1 MAKAPTLEE
10 LLADASAA
18 KAARLV
24 ERSRIRLGGVDPL
37 GLRQINF
44 GLMDEVLPDL
54 NNVARHIRPYI
65 LMAWAWRRVRRII
78 EAGARSGATDE
89 QMRDFVDRIE
99 AIYAWSQFLVTQ
111 NADLP
116 GKLALR
122 PLIEKARYRFGGEA
136 WEELRDMRRYSTG
149 LISPLN
155 YGPSLRTLGWLI
167 PVDGAT
173 GVFQPPDALDPA
185 LDAFESGFAEEL
197 DHEAFSRFGPVT
209 VAREDVERWGGLWSL
224 GAPRRKEKTA
234 AYTRLGGDLA
244 DARRQRGVAL
254 IRAAWRDLGD
264 EEASVA
270 DVRARMADVADDWE
284 SETPPAAAADWRAMQ
299 VRQAFRLAL
308 ESLFFWTIAT
318 LRQNGTMRSA
328 ALAQTF
334 LDAIEDPLPTTAGAW
349 MLDGVNDDNPAEH
362 VNALYEGLRRP
373 SELPAAIV
381 AAIRHA
387 LREPATTRDF
397 ERRDRLPLARAKEEA
412 EQWAGL
418 TPHAFLVRLIE
429 VWVIAQH
436 TYWCVAR
443 GLADARSG
451 GKTILRM
458 RIVME
463 EGGWT
468 LTPETSGA
476 NPPEA
481 TPDRLD
487 TAVSLLWEC
496 DRLN

>member
-1 MAKAPTLEE
+1 MATAPTLDE
-10 LLADASAA
+10 LLAEAGGARGP
-18 KAARLV
+18 RLV
-24 ERSRIRLGGVDPL
+24 AKSKVRLGGIDPL

-54 NNVARHIRPYI
+54 NNVAQHVRPYI

-78 EAGARSGATDE
+78 EASPKSGATDE

-99 AIYAWSQFLVTQ
+99 AIFAWSQFLM
-111 NADLP
+111 NRRAALP
-116 GKLALR
+116 GGLALR
-122 PLIEKARYRFGGEA
+122 PLLEVDSYRFSGAA
-136 WEELRDMRRYSTG
+136 WNELRDMRRYSTG

-167 PVDGAT
+167 PVGGAA
-173 GVFQPPDALDPA
+173 GVFQPPDSLDTA
-185 LDAFESGFAEEL
+185 LDAFEARFASEL
-197 DHEAFSRFGPVT
+197 GHDAFNRFGPVT
-209 VAREDVERWGGLWSL
+209 VAAADVRRWGKLWNME
-224 GAPRRKEKTA
+224 APRKPEKKA
-234 AYTRLGGDLA
+234 AFERLGGALA
-244 DARRQRGVAL
+244 DPRRQAGVRL
-254 IRAAWRDLGD
+254 IRAAWRDLDD
-264 EEASVA
+264 EEATNDA
-270 DVRARMADVADDWE
+270 IRARMADVADAWE
-284 SETPPAAAADWRAMQ
+284 KETAPTAAADWRAAQ

-308 ESLFFWTIAT
+308 EGLFYWTIVA
-318 LRQNGTMRSA
+318 LRENGPMRSA
-328 ALAQTF
+328 ALVDIF
-334 LDAIEDPLPTTAGAW
+334 LASLDETLPSTAAEW
-349 MLDGVNDDNPAEH
+349 MLDGANSDNPTEH
-362 VNALYEGLRRP
+362 VDALDAGLRRRP
-373 SELPAAIV
+373 GLPAAI
-381 AAIRHA
+381 ADAIRHA
-387 LREPATTRDF
+387 LREPPTARDF
-397 ERRDRLPLARAKEEA
+397 ERRDRLPLARAQEEA
-412 EQWAGL
+412 RMWAALSPQG
-418 TPHAFLVRLIE
+418 FMVKLIE
-429 VWVIAQH
+429 VWIIAQH

-463 EGGWT
+463 ENGWT